1 MNVLWDWTWRKLI
14 EFFNEVDIDMEN
26 KILQIVAE
34 VSEMNIEEITFHSE
48 LVDDLEID
56 SMMSL
61 EILTRLEKEFSISLS
76 EEDFAKFDTVNDI
89 ISLVGEK
96 INEG

>member
-1 MNVLWDWTWRKLI
+1 MNVLWEWTWKKLI

-61 EILTRLEKEFSISLS
+61 EILTRLEKEFNISLS